1 MCFVVRP
8 IYLFHMK
15 TIYYLLPV
23 LLIFFI
29 SSCNDDSSPEED
41 LDKEVEDLIRIKTIS
56 NDDHSIEIFSTKAN
70 FFHGYNDLTLRIID
84 KATDEYV
91 TNATMSWKPVMN
103 MMDKMHSC
111 PKSDIEKVF
120 GKKTLYHGY
129 IVFQMPGNPNE
140 GWDLT
145 INYTLDGVSYSAKD
159 AIQVIQSE
167 KRVVSVFTGADE
179 VRYILALMEP
189 AVPEVKVND
198 ITAGL
203 FKMQDMMNFPVVENF
218 KIALDPRMPSMGN
231 HSSPANE
238 DLTYNATDE
247 IYEGK
252 LSLTMTG
259 YWMLN
264 LQLMNQADEVLKG
277 EEVTEENES
286 SSLYFEIEF

>member
-1 MCFVVRP
+1 
-8 IYLFHMK
+8 MK
-15 TIYYLLPV
+15 TIYYLFPV
-23 LLIFFI
+23 LLIFLI
-29 SSCNDDSSPEED
+29 SSCSDDNSPGED

-56 NDDHSIEIFSTKAN
+56 NDTHSIEIFSAKAN
-70 FFHGYNDLTLRIID
+70 FFQGYNNLTLRITD
-84 KATDEYV
+84 KATDAYV
-91 TNATMSWKPVMN
+91 PNAIISWMPVMN
-103 MMDKMHSC
+103 MMDKTHSC
-111 PKSDIEKVF
+111 PKSEVSKVF
-120 GKKTLYHGY
+120 GKKTLYNGY
-129 IVFQMPGNPNE
+129 VVFQMPGNPNE

-145 INYTLDGVSYSAKD
+145 LNYTIDGTSYTAKD
-159 AIQVIQSE
+159 AIQVLMSD
-167 KRVVSVFTGADE
+167 KRVVSVFTGTDE

-189 AVPEVKVND
+189 SIPEVKVND

-264 LQLMNQADEVLKG
+264 LQLMNQAGEVLKG
-277 EEVTEENES
+277 EEVNEENES
-286 SSLYFEIEF
+286 SRLYFEIEF